1 MREGL
6 QRRQGLCLLRA
17 PNSVVFWRGRPGL
30 AEFLLAGGPLKKN
43 ARKELKAVKA

>member
-17 PNSVVFWRGRPGL
+17 PKNWLIFG
-30 AEFLLAGGPLKKN
+30 EAGPVWLSSCSPGPLKKN